1 LQKGCFIEI
10 LFLYLSI
17 NLKRE
22 IMAIGKKNSGFH
34 KQGAVL
40 AQFKKDANG
49 NTNNSAVAQAIRAGV
64 QKADYQKKLAE
75 KASAPAMSYMFLTTG
90 K

>member
-1 LQKGCFIEI
+1 
-10 LFLYLSI
+10 
-17 NLKRE
+17 
-22 IMAIGKKNSGFH
+22 MAIGKKNSGFH

-64 QKADYQKKLAE
+64 QKADYQKKLA
-75 KASAPAMSYMFLTTG
+75 
-90 K
+90 

>member
-1 LQKGCFIEI
+1 
-10 LFLYLSI
+10 
-17 NLKRE
+17 
-22 IMAIGKKNSGFH
+22 MAIGKKNSGFH

-49 NTNNSAVAQAIRAGV
+49 NTHNSAVSIAIRNGRA
-64 QKADYQKKLAE
+64 KAEYQKKLAE
-75 KASAPAMSYMFLTTG
+75 KEAAPAMSYMFLTTG